1 MKIWGKNTKNSKR
14 NCLNIETITEVVEQ
28 QTRLF
33 GIEILNLA
41 ILSLMKK
48 N

>member
-1 MKIWGKNTKNSKR
+1 MKIWEKNTKRKR

-33 GIEILNLA
+33 RIEILNLA
-41 ILSLMKK
+41 ISSLMKK

>member
-1 MKIWGKNTKNSKR
+1 MKIWEKNTKSSKR

-33 GIEILNLA
+33 RIEILNLA
-41 ILSLMKK
+41 ISSLMKK